1 MNFVPF
7 QNYYFRFKNHT
18 TMSTFK
24 IITEETHKYKKDS
37 LFVLVFREGENYGID
52 VANSTSNFGRV
63 RLESK
68 ENTQYLF
75 SMLNEYIDE
84 RKDYLEACEQVSSI
98 LSYNTFEEMIL
109 LLHTYRRNV
118 EKFEAYALV
127 QMLGIE
133 KSEVRMSG
141 GTHFIKV
148 FRKGEEEEF
157 GEFISISNTNKY
169 MFHFF

>member
-1 MNFVPF
+1 MN
-7 QNYYFRFKNHT
+7 
-18 TMSTFK
+18 TFK
-24 IITEETHKYKKDS
+24 IITEQQHKYKKDS
-37 LFVLVFREGENYGID
+37 LFVLVFRENNNYGVD

-63 RLESK
+63 RIEKK

-75 SMLNEYIDE
+75 SVLNEFIADQQ
-84 RKDYLEACEQVSSI
+84 DYLEACEKVSSI

-109 LLHTYRRNV
+109 LLHTYKRNV
-118 EKFEAYALV
+118 EKYEAYAII

-133 KSEVRMSG
+133 KKETRMFG

-148 FRKGEEEEF
+148 FRKDEEEEF
-157 GEFISISNTNKY
+157 GEFISMPNTNKY

>member
-1 MNFVPF
+1 MIP
-7 QNYYFRFKNHT
+7 
-18 TMSTFK
+18 FK
-24 IITEETHKYKKDS
+24 IITEQQHKYKKDS
-37 LFVLVFREGENYGID
+37 LFVLVFRENDNYGID

-63 RLESK
+63 RIESK

-75 SMLNEYIDE
+75 SVLNEFIADQQ
-84 RKDYLEACEQVSSI
+84 DYLEACEKVSSI

-109 LLHTYRRNV
+109 LLHTYKRNV
-118 EKFEAYALV
+118 EKYEAYALI

-133 KSEVRMSG
+133 KGESRMSG

-157 GEFISISNTNKY
+157 GEFISMPNTNKY

>member
-1 MNFVPF
+1 
-7 QNYYFRFKNHT
+7 
-18 TMSTFK
+18 MSSFK

-52 VANSTSNFGRV
+52 VTNSTSSFGRV
-63 RLESK
+63 KLESK
-68 ENTQYLF
+68 EKTQYLF
-75 SMLNEYIDE
+75 SILNEYIHDQT
-84 RKDYLEACEQVSSI
+84 DYLEACEQVSSI

-109 LLHTYRRNV
+109 LIHTYRRNV
-118 EKFEAYALV
+118 EKFEAYALI

-133 KSEVRMSG
+133 KIESRMSG

-157 GEFISISNTNKY
+157 GEFISMSNTNKY

>member
-1 MNFVPF
+1 
-7 QNYYFRFKNHT
+7 
-18 TMSTFK
+18 MSSFK

-52 VANSTSNFGRV
+52 VTNSTSSFGRV
-63 RLESK
+63 KLESK
-68 ENTQYLF
+68 ENIKYLF
-75 SMLNEYIDE
+75 SVLNEFILE
-84 RKDYLEACEQVSSI
+84 QKDYLEACEQVSSI
-98 LSYNTFEEMIL
+98 LSYNTFEEMIIL
-109 LLHTYRRNV
+109 IHTYRRNV

-133 KSEVRMSG
+133 KSESRMSG

-157 GEFISISNTNKY
+157 GEFISMPNTSKY